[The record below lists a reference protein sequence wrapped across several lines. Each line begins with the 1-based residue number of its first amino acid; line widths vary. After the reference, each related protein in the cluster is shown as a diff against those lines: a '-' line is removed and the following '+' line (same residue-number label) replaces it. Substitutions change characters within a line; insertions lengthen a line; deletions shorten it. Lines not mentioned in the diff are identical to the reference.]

1 MFLCIMG
8 ASHSVEAEAPLREIE
23 DPEPE
28 TDSEP
33 ESEEVYEQEDDIRW
47 LWPFI

>member
-1 MFLCIMG
+1 MG

-28 TDSEP
+28 SDSDSEP